1 MVTEKE
7 SYSIVKKLSAMY
19 KKLSKATTREER
31 EAIYREAYPGITDE
45 GIEILLED

>member
-7 SYSIVKKLSAMY
+7 LFLIAKKHNEMF

-31 EAIYREAYPGITDE
+31 EAIYREAYPELPEKVIKS
-45 GIEILLED
+45 LAAQ